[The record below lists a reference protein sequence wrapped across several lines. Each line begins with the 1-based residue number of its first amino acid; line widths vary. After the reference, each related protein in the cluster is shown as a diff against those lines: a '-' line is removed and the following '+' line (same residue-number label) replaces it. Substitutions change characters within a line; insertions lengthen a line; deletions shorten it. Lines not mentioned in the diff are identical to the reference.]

1 MSNIRKL
8 STVDVSNIQVSDINF
23 AGEDKRYIL
32 LELCYKSN
40 NVNDPILL
48 QIDELPIYTYST
60 DVVLQVDEKTS
71 TFFDTFDSRIMSC
84 VSQSGIL
91 KERKLKGVE
100 YKALVNELSVTDT
113 KISVLKLPVTEVT
126 KLFNDNKEKIKNEE
140 FSNKLRKGDTL
151 RSIVHFAMVIIDTV
165 DKTIRNH
172 YTVHQMCVRRRKP
185 LIPVLIEYSFIDED
199 NETNHEQ
206 KSNGENDKE
215 NELDENDNELSSSN
229 EVDYE
234 SSESSGSENVSNF
247 LQKIK
252 GNK

>member
-1 MSNIRKL
+1 MSNIRRL

-23 AGEDKRYIL
+23 AGENNRYIL
-32 LELCYKSN
+32 LELCYKN
-40 NVNDPILL
+40 NNLNDPVLL
-48 QIDELPIYTYST
+48 QIDELPIYAYST
-60 DVVLQVDEKTS
+60 DVVLHVDDKTS
-71 TFFDTFDSRIMSC
+71 TFFDTFDSKIMSC

-100 YKALVNELSVTDT
+100 YKALVNELSVNDT
-113 KISVLKLPVTEVT
+113 KISVLKLPITEVT
-126 KLFNDNKEKIKNEE
+126 RLFNDNKEKIKNEE

-185 LIPVLIEYSFIDED
+185 LLPILTEYSFIDED
-199 NETNHEQ
+199 NNETNHDQ
-206 KSNGENDKE
+206 KSNE
-215 NELDENDNELSSSN
+215 ENDNENDNESSSSN
-229 EVDYE
+229 EVDYESPE